1 MRGEALPVS
10 GWTRGPGRGMVP
22 FPRFLMDYAAKAR
35 HVVDLEIA
43 ELQRLRDRIDGTF
56 SEAIGLL
63 VETLA
68 AGRKIIVC
76 GVGKSGTIGRKIAAT
91 LNSTGAASVVLNA
104 QDALHGDLGMV
115 SAGDCVLVL
124 SHSGETE
131 EVLNLLPHLRT
142 QGARLLAVTG
152 GADSTLAQH
161 CDLVLD
167 ASIEREACPHN
178 LAPTSSSTV
187 QLVLGDALAMVLL
200 EARGFEAEHFARLH
214 PGGSLGRALLTRVRD
229 IMRKDQQVA
238 TVRLQAT
245 VQTTLTAMTQA
256 RSGACLVVGDD
267 GRLAG
272 IFTQGDFVRA
282 FQKGGQ
288 IGHKPVR
295 EFMTR
300 RPIAISQDKLAVE
313 VLSLLREH
321 AVDDLPVV
329 DAAGRPVGM
338 VDTQDLSRLR
348 LI

>member
-1 MRGEALPVS
+1 
-10 GWTRGPGRGMVP
+10 
-22 FPRFLMDYAAKAR
+22 MDFAAKAR

-43 ELQRLRDRIDGTF
+43 ELQRLRDRIDGAF
-56 SEAIGLL
+56 SDAIGLL
-63 VETLA
+63 VRTLA
-68 AGRKIIVC
+68 SGRKIIVC
-76 GVGKSGTIGRKIAAT
+76 GVGKSGNIGRKIAAT
-91 LNSTGAASVVLNA
+91 FNSTGAASVVLNA

-115 SAGDCVLVL
+115 IAGDCVIVL

-131 EVLNLLPHLRT
+131 EVVNLLPHLKS
-142 QGARLLAVTG
+142 QGAALIALTG
-152 GADSTLAQH
+152 GANSTLAQH

-167 ASIEREACPHN
+167 ASIAREACPLN

-200 EARGFEAEHFARLH
+200 EARGFEAAQFARLH
-214 PGGSLGRALLTRVRD
+214 PGGSLGRSLLTRVRD
-229 IMRKDQQVA
+229 IMRKDSQVA
-238 TVRLQAT
+238 TVRLQAA
-245 VQTTLTAMTQA
+245 VQMALTAMTQA

-267 GRLAG
+267 GSLAG

-282 FQKGGQ
+282 YQKGGQ

-295 EFMTR
+295 DFMSR
-300 RPIAISQDKLAVE
+300 HPIAIQQDRLAVE
-313 VLSLLREH
+313 VLTLLRDH

-329 DAAGRPVGM
+329 DAEGRPVGM

>member
-1 MRGEALPVS
+1 
-10 GWTRGPGRGMVP
+10 
-22 FPRFLMDYAAKAR
+22 MDYAAKAR

-43 ELQRLRDRIDGTF
+43 ELRRLRDRIDGSF
-56 SEAIGLL
+56 SAAIEMLAA
-63 VETLA
+63 TLA

-91 LNSTGAASVVLNA
+91 LNSTGASSVVLNA

-115 SAGDCVLVL
+115 GAGDCVLIL

-131 EVLNLLPHLRT
+131 EVLNLLPHLKT
-142 QGARLLAVTG
+142 QGARLIALTG
-152 GADSTLAQH
+152 GANSTLAQH

-167 ASIEREACPHN
+167 ASIEREACPLN

-200 EARGFEAEHFARLH
+200 EARGFEADQFARLH

-229 IMRKDQQVA
+229 IMRKETQVA

-245 VQTTLTAMTQA
+245 VQMALTAMTQA

-267 GRLAG
+267 GGLAG

-288 IGHKPVR
+288 IGHKLVR
-295 EFMTR
+295 DFMSR
-300 RPIAISQDKLAVE
+300 QPIAIQQDKLAVE
-313 VLSLLREH
+313 VLALLRDH
-321 AVDDLPVV
+321 RVDDLPVI
-329 DAAGRPVGM
+329 DAEGRPVGM